1 MKNNEIWN
9 PAGSVELAHQQAL
22 TCVSDAYLFH
32 LVSLH
37 RRPVYR
43 HKYGDISL
51 NQPALRGFIDSY
63 LADKGWS
70 MERRRAHYIRMLD
83 LIKYMHRSNADFVD
97 WGTAP
102 ILTKRGIRWFNACMS
117 RLGEMVNSYGGWEES
132 LKMME
137 SRKVAGET
145 HSSRS
150 NEKVQ
155 VVHEQS
161 GTINAPAPVQSVG
174 HVDGKSPPGIQTAPE
189 LGFMPKNTGLLP
201 SVNSTLVNGVTIGKP
216 LTITLPPLPVLGSTA
231 EWYQGF
237 AAGAGSMRDECAKRL
252 AAAGINVGVK

>member
-97 WGTAP
+97 WGTVPALNP
-102 ILTKRGIRWFNACMS
+102 RGIRWMNTCFS
-117 RLGEMVNSYGGWEES
+117 RLGEMVNSFGGWNNV
-132 LKMME
+132 
-137 SRKVAGET
+137 VA
-145 HSSRS
+145 
-150 NEKVQ
+150 
-155 VVHEQS
+155 
-161 GTINAPAPVQSVG
+161 NADS
-174 HVDGKSPPGIQTAPE
+174 E
-189 LGFMPKNTGLLP
+189 
-201 SVNSTLVNGVTIGKP
+201 
-216 LTITLPPLPVLGSTA
+216 
-231 EWYQGF
+231 
-237 AAGAGSMRDECAKRL
+237 
-252 AAAGINVGVK
+252 VK